1 MNKKSSAAS
10 WRGSKDL
17 GRQLLHRK
25 LTSRMRFAVSW
36 LKGDKAA
43 ICEAAQTVERY
54 AGRWGVNELNR
65 PDDWH
70 LLAEYVHLAKKDVP
84 ETVSDK
90 PAAARRRG
98 YKVVE
103 REAVFRQDE
112 ITDPKAKRKF
122 FVECGD
128 TEVFFTDDV
137 QRRARYVV
145 IDAGKLQ
152 PSHREGKRNWLHFI
166 PEAQPKNRTDTVSA
180 VTADKHARDI
190 KPELLL
196 GNSSAYSGAPVVNSR
211 GEVIQGNG
219 RADALRIMWERYP
232 NSAEKYAH
240 AVAEFV
246 GKKLKE
252 LKEEV
257 LPFWRGEFG
266 QPVLVRMLDV
276 DDEEAI
282 TLGQYSDTQM
292 TSGGGGVF
300 SPRAVARQLVS
311 NKEFS
316 KFTRIIFDVPDGD
329 ESSLKDLI
337 RGENGM
343 QAVAWLARMRYITPS
358 EAQACIEVTRYGK
371 AMTKAGREAML
382 DVFASILFE
391 EAQGEFEAMF
401 DKIPARAQTAI
412 VGIAARDV
420 QMPDGKKLLPDIR
433 RGVELCAMLTMR
445 QPDFEKA
452 RTADQARHAIYMW
465 ENQSTMFNA
474 DKFPADQFSAEDKAL
489 AVLFKV
495 GTMRGITQTLSEI
508 YGKMEGSA
516 PSMFANDEFA
526 ELSKMEAMRRVL
538 GTGSGL
544 GLAQSERVA
553 EMESCARRFR
563 HDHKAPRGKED
574 DAMDIFF
581 RLAMPMLKEYP
592 SARGNDPDFIINA
605 LADFFCACGMPNKVY
620 EDNKAREIMYIAETV
635 LYYAKQYA
643 EKRQKQQ

>member
-1 MNKKSSAAS
+1 MRKTSNAMS
-10 WRGSKDL
+10 WRGVRGL
-17 GRQLLHRK
+17 ARRFLHNE
-25 LTSRMRFAVSW
+25 LVSRMRFAISY
-36 LKGDKAA
+36 LTGDAK
-43 ICEAAQTVERY
+43 TVDETRQRLEDY
-54 AGRWGVNELNR
+54 AGQWGAGPLLS
-65 PDDWH
+65 PATH
-70 LLAEYVHLAKKDVP
+70 YALAEYVHLAKKDVP
-84 ETVSDK
+84 EAVSDK

-112 ITDPKAKRKF
+112 IGARER
-122 FVECGD
+122 VEFGD
-128 TEVFFTDDV
+128 AEVFFTEDV
-137 QRRARYVV
+137 RRRARYVV
-145 IDAGKLQ
+145 IDAERLQ

-190 KPELLL
+190 KPELLT
-196 GNSSAYSGAPVVNSR
+196 GNNSAYSGAPVVNSR

-219 RADALRIMWERYP
+219 RADALRIMYDRYP
-232 NSAEKYAH
+232 HSADRYAAGIAGFVGATAEKLRK
-240 AVAEFV
+240 AVS
-246 GKKLKE
+246 
-252 LKEEV
+252 
-257 LPFWRGEFG
+257 PWPGENAG
-266 QPVLVRMLDV
+266 WPVLVRMLDA

-311 NKEFS
+311 NKAFS
-316 KFTRIIFDVPDGD
+316 KFTRIIFDVPDDD

-343 QAVAWLARMRYITPS
+343 QAVAWLARMRFITPS
-358 EAQACIEVTRYGK
+358 EAQACVEVTRYGK
-371 AMTKAGREAML
+371 IMTKAGREALL

-391 EAQGEFEAMF
+391 EAQGEFETMF

-433 RGVELCAMLTMR
+433 RGVELCAMLIMR

-452 RTADQARHAIYMW
+452 RTAEQARHAVYMW

-474 DKFPADQFSAEDKAL
+474 DKFPADKFSAEDKAL

-495 GTMRGITQTLSEI
+495 GTMRGITQTLNEI

-516 PSMFANDEFA
+516 PSMFAQDEFG
-526 ELSKMEAMRRVL
+526 ELSKQEAMRRVL
-538 GTGSGL
+538 GTGGGL
-544 GLAQSERVA
+544 GLTDEYVA
-553 EMESCARRFR
+553 ELENCARRFR
-563 HDHKAPRGKED
+563 EDHTAPRGKDD

-581 RLAMPMLKEYP
+581 RLAMPMVKECKAVAEATSTLP
-592 SARGNDPDFIINA
+592 VTLAR
-605 LADFFCACGMPNKVY
+605 FFAACGMRNGLHDKMREAQVL
-620 EDNKAREIMYIAETV
+620 EISRRVLKRARE
-635 LYYAKQYA
+635 YAS
-643 EKRQKQQ
+643 RQDKQQ

>member
-1 MNKKSSAAS
+1 MS
-10 WRGSKDL
+10 WRGVRGL
-17 GRQLLHRK
+17 ARRFLHNE
-25 LTSRMRFAVSW
+25 LVSRMRFAISY
-36 LKGDKAA
+36 LTGDAK
-43 ICEAAQTVERY
+43 TVDETRQRLENY
-54 AGRWGVNELNR
+54 AGQWGGGPLLS
-65 PDDWH
+65 PATH
-70 LLAEYVHLAKKDVP
+70 YALAEYVHLAKKDVP
-84 ETVSDK
+84 EAVSDK

-112 ITDPKAKRKF
+112 IGARERMEF
-122 FVECGD
+122 GD
-128 TEVFFTDDV
+128 AEVFFTEDV
-137 QRRARYVV
+137 RRRARYVV
-145 IDAGKLQ
+145 IDAERLQ

-190 KPELLL
+190 KPELLT
-196 GNSSAYSGAPVVNSR
+196 GNNSAYSGAPVVNSR

-219 RADALRIMWERYP
+219 RADALRIMYDRYP
-232 NSAEKYAH
+232 HSADKYA
-240 AVAEFV
+240 AGIAEFV
-246 GKKLKE
+246 GATAEE
-252 LKEEV
+252 LRKAV
-257 LPFWRGEFG
+257 SPWPGENAG
-266 QPVLVRMLDV
+266 RPVLVRMLDA

-311 NKEFS
+311 NKAFS
-316 KFTRIIFDVPDGD
+316 KFTRIIFDVPDDD

-343 QAVAWLARMRYITPS
+343 QAVAWLARMRFITPS
-358 EAQACIEVTRYGK
+358 EAQACVEVTRYGK
-371 AMTKAGREAML
+371 IMTKAGREALL

-391 EAQGEFEAMF
+391 EAQGEFETMF

-433 RGVELCAMLTMR
+433 RGVELCAMLIMR

-452 RTADQARHAIYMW
+452 RTAEQARHAVYMW
-465 ENQSTMFNA
+465 ENQSTMFNT
-474 DKFPADQFSAEDKAL
+474 DKFPADKFSAEDKAL

-495 GTMRGITQTLSEI
+495 GTMRGITQTLNEI

-516 PSMFANDEFA
+516 PSMFAQDEFG
-526 ELSKMEAMRRVL
+526 ELSKQEAMRRVL
-538 GTGSGL
+538 GTGGGL
-544 GLAQSERVA
+544 GLTDEYVA
-553 EMESCARRFR
+553 ELEDCARRFR
-563 HDHKAPRGKED
+563 ADHTAPRGKDD

-581 RLAMPMLKEYP
+581 RLAMPMVKECKAAAGTTSTLP
-592 SARGNDPDFIINA
+592 ATLAR
-605 LADFFCACGMPNKVY
+605 FFAACGMRNGLHDKTREAQVL
-620 EDNKAREIMYIAETV
+620 EISRRVLKRARE
-635 LYYAKQYA
+635 YASRQDKQ
-643 EKRQKQQ
+643 R

>member
-1 MNKKSSAAS
+1 MRKTSNAMS
-10 WRGSKDL
+10 WRGVSGL
-17 GRQLLHRK
+17 ARRFLHNE
-25 LTSRMRFAVSW
+25 LVCRMRFAISYLV
-36 LKGDKAA
+36 GDAKTLDKTRQRL
-43 ICEAAQTVERY
+43 ENY
-54 AGRWGVNELNR
+54 AGQWGADPLLSPPV
-65 PDDWH
+65 H
-70 LLAEYVHLAKKDVP
+70 YALAEYVHLAKRDVP
-84 ETVSDK
+84 EAASDK

-112 ITDPKAKRKF
+112 IDARKRVDF
-122 FVECGD
+122 GD
-128 TEVFFTDDV
+128 AEVFFTEDV
-137 QRRARYVV
+137 RRRARYVV
-145 IDAGKLQ
+145 IDADRLQ

-190 KPELLL
+190 KPELLM
-196 GNSSAYSGAPVVNSR
+196 GNNSAYSGAPVVNSR

-219 RADALRIMWERYP
+219 RADALRIMYDRYP
-232 NSAEKYAH
+232 NSAITYA
-240 AVAEFV
+240 AAIASFV
-246 GKKLKE
+246 GTKAEKLRKS
-252 LKEEV
+252 V
-257 LPFWRGEFG
+257 SPLPGRDWGY
-266 QPVLVRMLDV
+266 PVLVRMLDV

-311 NKEFS
+311 NKAFS
-316 KFTRIIFDVPDGD
+316 KFTRIIFDVPDED

-343 QAVAWLARMRYITPS
+343 QAVAWLARMRFITPS

-371 AMTKAGREAML
+371 IMTKAGREAML

-391 EAQGEFEAMF
+391 EAQGEFETMF

-433 RGVELCAMLTMR
+433 RGVELCAMLIMR

-452 RTADQARHAIYMW
+452 KTAEQARHAVYMW

-474 DKFPADQFSAEDKAL
+474 DKFPADKFSAEDKAL

-495 GTMRGITQTLSEI
+495 GTMRGITQTLNEI

-516 PSMFANDEFA
+516 PSMFAQDEFG
-526 ELSKMEAMRRVL
+526 ELSKQEALRRVL
-538 GTGSGL
+538 GTDGGL
-544 GLAQSERVA
+544 GLTDDGVA
-553 EMESCARRFR
+553 ELADCARRFQS
-563 HDHKAPRGKED
+563 DHTVPRGKD
-574 DAMDIFF
+574 DGDVMDIFF
-581 RLAMPMLKEYP
+581 RLAMPMVKECK
-592 SARGNDPDFIINA
+592 AAANWTHA
-605 LADFFCACGMPNKVY
+605 LPETLAKFFAACGMRNSLH
-620 EDNKAREIMYIAETV
+620 DRMRHSQV
-635 LYYAKQYA
+635 LYVSQQVLKRARKYVADKTKKQ
-643 EKRQKQQ
+643 